1 MAKSKKKCTPLESN
15 QSQQLARLII
25 AQAEVDIHRGA
36 NRKKRVA
43 APSGCVM
50 LF

>member
-1 MAKSKKKCTPLESN
+1 MAKTKKKCTPLESR
-15 QSQQLARLII
+15 QAQQLARLII
-25 AQAEVDIHRGA
+25 AQAENNIRWGA
-36 NRKKRVA
+36 DRKKRAA

>member
-1 MAKSKKKCTPLESN
+1 MAKPKKKCTPLQSN
-15 QSQQLARLII
+15 QAQQLARLII
-25 AQAEVDIHRGA
+25 AQTDNNLRWGA
-36 NRKKRVA
+36 DRKKRAV